1 MASEVL
7 IMAQWPG
14 VCWKC
19 HQAFEKSAFVMMNKL
34 SKAKRHKKC
43 PEKKESKKE

>member
-14 VCWKC
+14 TCWQC
-19 HQAFEKSAFVMMNKL
+19 HQKIEKDAFVMMNKIT
-34 SKAKRHKKC
+34 KAKRHKKC
-43 PEKKESKKE
+43 PEKKEGVKE